1 MRTPI
6 IVKRGSIELRTN
18 RELHRDCE
26 GGEDGERLGPCVY
39 RYPGWFGRASVDAF
53 EVSGG
58 SIKVRD
64 DKGQGERELHVWP
77 AAEPNGEAPFVVRI
91 ANRGEKK
98 GFTITTRWALE
109 ETTDPKGGR
118 LYRYVYKVDEEK
130 HPFSYVLHAD
140 GTTIESRNLD
150 DAAFVL
156 GLRHW
161 FEVDLSEPLP
171 RYLALGAAAGL
182 LGALLARQLGSRRHR
197 E

>member
-18 RELHRDCE
+18 
-26 GGEDGERLGPCVY
+26 ERLKLVSEAPFVY
-39 RYPGWFGRASVDAF
+39 HYPRWLGRASVDAF

-58 SIKVRD
+58 RIKVRD

-77 AAEPNGEAPFVVRI
+77 AAEPSGEAPFVVRI
-91 ANRGEKK
+91 GTWGDQK
-98 GFTITTRWALE
+98 GFTVTTLSALE
-109 ETTDPKGGR
+109 EKTDPNSGR
-118 LYRYVYKVDEEK
+118 LHRYVYEVDEDE

-156 GLRHW
+156 GVRHLL
-161 FEVDLSEPLP
+161 EVDLSEPLP
-171 RYLALGAAAGL
+171 RYLLLGAGAGL